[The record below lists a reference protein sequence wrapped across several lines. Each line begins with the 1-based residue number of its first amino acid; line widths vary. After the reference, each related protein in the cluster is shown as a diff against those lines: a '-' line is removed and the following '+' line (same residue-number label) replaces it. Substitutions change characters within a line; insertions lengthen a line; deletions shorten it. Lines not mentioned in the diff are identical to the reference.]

1 MQGGC
6 WPYSPS
12 PAGKGSRERT
22 AFRTQAGP
30 PSWAPGRERVGYSLG
45 PGVSRLPLLHA
56 SGRQEERG
64 GHGPL
69 GGGVGRA
76 GPRAPC
82 PEEGGLAPQP
92 PLRCEMKAERQ
103 GRPWGVRLLTRRVLR
118 ARVLQA
124 RSLDASDR
132 PQQPCLAV
140 GSAGGGLCSKTAAW
154 PGVCPF
160 FPRGWRV
167 GGEAP
172 GPGGSGLCLRRMEH
186 KVSFSPLACPPPPA
200 AGAEKEQV
208 C

>member
-30 PSWAPGRERVGYSLG
+30 PSWAPGRERVGSSLG

-56 SGRQEERG
+56 SGRHEERG

-118 ARVLQA
+118 ARVLPA

-140 GSAGGGLCSKTAAW
+140 AQPEEASA
-154 PGVCPF
+154 
-160 FPRGWRV
+160 PRRP
-167 GGEAP
+167 P
-172 GPGGSGLCLRRMEH
+172 GPGSAP
-186 KVSFSPLACPPPPA
+186 SFQEAGGWGAKHPAQGEAACA
-200 AGAEKEQV
+200 
-208 C
+208 